1 MGKQSEASLSR
12 VRSDSFNDTTIGTD
26 LRGHGAIFFVGV
38 VVFDVGMSLGIAAW
52 FECASGSQP
61 MIEATP
67 TPLNIIS
74 E

>member
-1 MGKQSEASLSR
+1 L
-12 VRSDSFNDTTIGTD
+12 
-26 LRGHGAIFFVGV
+26 FVGV